1 GGTMH
6 RILTAVAG
14 VIALLAV
21 ALAVTAAAPGAGQPR
36 YLDQHASI
44 KARVNDLLDR
54 MTLEEKVGQMDQIV
68 IGELRAPTQPANRE
82 CHNAGGNNDPLQTSC
97 LHPVMI
103 GFKTSSPLSS
113 RTDNP

>member
-1 GGTMH
+1 MPRSTRSLLRRSARDNGSGLRPRRSQRGGTMH

-68 IGELRAPTQPANRE
+68 IGELRAPTEPANGE
-82 CHNAGGNNDPLQTSC
+82 CN
-97 LHPVMI
+97 
-103 GFKTSSPLSS
+103 
-113 RTDNP
+113 